1 MTTKQHWESTNRESF
16 SFTFIIFSGLGGHVW
31 STYIIRQLWE
41 STDRESFTKGT
52 LNLNLSSLACS
63 NYFQVNTILSFNT
76 DLIPIYWL
84 ARCIW
89 SDPFASKEVRRCFD
103 NPWPCMLVQI
113 KINKKCKTSTS
124 CIFSLN
130 ITFIEQTWDLC
141 KVFEITFKNLAT
153 VYKFHEVIT
162 SRFIYRM
169 PNFTASPFV
178 QIKHIWHTFHI
189 VWF

>member
-16 SFTFIIFSGLGGHVW
+16 SFMFIIFSGLGGHVR
-31 STYIIRQLWE
+31 SIYIIRQLWE
-41 STDRESFTKGT
+41 LTDRESITKGT

-89 SDPFASKEVRRCFD
+89 SDPFGSNEVRRCFD
-103 NPWPCMLVQI
+103 HPWPCMLIQI

-124 CIFSLN
+124 CIFWNHFSKFCYRLEVSWGYYKQ
-130 ITFIEQTWDLC
+130 IHLPH
-141 KVFEITFKNLAT
+141 A
-153 VYKFHEVIT
+153 KFHGIT
-162 SRFIYRM
+162 ICSNYTYLAHFSYR
-169 PNFTASPFV
+169 V
-178 QIKHIWHTFHI
+178 KIKKM
-189 VWF
+189 